1 MNKFLTLIRRDM
13 ADNRGA
19 LIITPLVIAAI
30 LLLVTTMAALTGN
43 ARFGLDSKDFSSI
56 TEQQVAQAKA
66 EIEIDG
72 STATV
77 SRGVDGKVT
86 ITGPN
91 GQSRTIDEMIGPEH
105 KAGLA
110 AGLTIG
116 TGIASALPLAIAL
129 IAVLFVLASGL
140 HDERKDRTIL
150 FWKSM
155 PVSDIQTVG
164 AKVTSVIG
172 IGLFF
177 AFAVSAVLQLAITA
191 IALTT
196 LGSVGVTGVPT
207 AAIFSNVLKFWLA
220 GGLGLLIYVGW
231 ALPVYGWISMVS
243 AYVGK
248 MPFVAA
254 MAPLVVVPLVYMA
267 IAFRGNENDPIL
279 QALWDPVSRLIG
291 EPILSGLNTAVSAH
305 GINPNELPMTQVLTH
320 FAQSLTQPMFWIG
333 LVVAAAFI
341 YAASEIR
348 RRRAL

>member
-1 MNKFLTLIRRDM
+1 
-13 ADNRGA
+13 
-19 LIITPLVIAAI
+19 
-30 LLLVTTMAALTGN
+30 
-43 ARFGLDSKDFSSI
+43 
-56 TEQQVAQAKA
+56 
-66 EIEIDG
+66 
-72 STATV
+72 
-77 SRGVDGKVT
+77 
-86 ITGPN
+86 
-91 GQSRTIDEMIGPEH
+91 
-105 KAGLA
+105 
-110 AGLTIG
+110 
-116 TGIASALPLAIAL
+116 
-129 IAVLFVLASGL
+129 
-140 HDERKDRTIL
+140 
-150 FWKSM
+150 M

-291 EPILSGLNTAVSAH
+291 EPILSGLNTAVSAN
-305 GINPNELPMTQVLTH
+305 GINPNELPVTQVLTH